1 MMDDV
6 FSRRVKDKDCWPEAR
21 NPPPKLND
29 EARSTEVRMT
39 TNFSILELTE
49 VGYAATSDPSA

>member
-49 VGYAATSDPSA
+49 VG